1 MNQETTTP
9 DPQPGV
15 SNAIDEQAPA
25 PAPADEVPGTA
36 ASGAPVAP
44 PLPEPPHIKP
54 ASDETIAEAAA
65 LLKAG
70 ELVAFP
76 TETVYGLGADAS
88 NADAVARIFKAKGRP
103 ANHPVIVHLG
113 DAAGIDAFAREIPDT
128 ARRLARQFWPGP
140 LTLVLKRAASVP
152 DAVTGGQDTVAL
164 RVPSHPVAQALLA
177 AFGGGIAAPSANKF
191 GRVSPTTAEHV
202 GADFGRSI
210 ALILDGGAAQ
220 VGIESTIVDLSGEAP
235 RLLRPGGVPAAA
247 IEQVLGAALAMPGEE
262 APRAPGRHST
272 HYAPRAQVKLLR
284 RREMI
289 EILGSHKGRRVASL
303 ALEVTM
309 PRLAPALQRVLPAV
323 AAKYAHELYASLR
336 ALDAA
341 GVDVIL
347 VEQPPQTPG
356 WAAVNDRLRRA
367 AGGAITSDAT

>member
-1 MNQETTTP
+1 MSDDTNPSDAPP
-9 DPQPGV
+9 DTV
-15 SNAIDEQAPA
+15 ATAEQAP
-25 PAPADEVPGTA
+25 PAPALA
-36 ASGAPVAP
+36 AGAPAAP
-44 PLPEPPHIKP
+44 QPPEPPHIK
-54 ASDETIAEAAA
+54 AATDETIAEAVA

-88 NADAVARIFKAKGRP
+88 NAEAVAKIFKAKGRP
-103 ANHPVIVHLG
+103 ANHPVIVHVASG
-113 DAAGIDAFAREIPDT
+113 EDIDAFAREIPEV
-128 ARRLARQFWPGP
+128 ARKFARQFWPGP
-140 LTLVLKRAASVP
+140 LTLVLKRAEGVP
-152 DAVTGGQDTVAL
+152 DAVTGGQDTVAI

-247 IEQVLGAALAMPGEE
+247 IEQVLGEPLAVPDEE

-272 HYAPRAQVKLLR
+272 HYAPRAHVKLMR

-289 EILGSHKGRRVASL
+289 EALGSHKGRRVATL

-309 PRLAPALQRVLPAV
+309 PRLAPTLQRVLPAV
-323 AAKYAHELYASLR
+323 AAKYAHELYTSLR
-336 ALDAA
+336 ALDATGA
-341 GVDVIL
+341 DVIL

-367 AGGAITSDAT
+367 AGSVVTSDAT